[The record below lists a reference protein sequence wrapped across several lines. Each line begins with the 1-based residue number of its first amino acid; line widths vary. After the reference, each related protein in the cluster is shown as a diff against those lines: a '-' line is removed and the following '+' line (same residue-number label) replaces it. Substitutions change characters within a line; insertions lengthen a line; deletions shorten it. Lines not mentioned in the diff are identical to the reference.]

1 MRIANYQDRAHL
13 IFPGADPLTATKS
26 SGSTSNPNRG
36 EKHDGGS
43 VTGIDIATASGGTF
57 GTDIAELYPR
67 WAEFTEWARTAEL
80 GDAERVEINQER
92 LGAPSPAPTQ
102 ILAVGL
108 NYAEHAHESGF
119 DKPVD
124 VPPVFTKFRSA
135 LTGPRTAVVLPK
147 GGHTDWEVELAV
159 VLGAELTRATEQ
171 EARAAVAGYTGS
183 QDISERV
190 SQLRGPAPQFSLG
203 KSYPGFLPTG
213 PWLVT
218 LDEFAD
224 PDDVALECSI
234 DGDTVQQ
241 SSTASLLFSVTEL
254 LSGLSQVI
262 TLYPG
267 DLVLTGTPSGVGL
280 GRNPERY
287 LQPGEV
293 LTSRFESIGE
303 LQQTFLAAD

>member
-13 IFPGADPLTATKS
+13 IFVGTDNPAGTNTS
-26 SGSTSNPNRG
+26 SSSERY
-36 EKHDGGS
+36 DGGS
-43 VTGIDIATASGGTF
+43 VTGIDIGTASGGTF
-57 GTDIAELYPR
+57 GTDVAELYPR

-80 GDAERVEINQER
+80 GDAEHVEINQEL

-108 NYAEHAHESGF
+108 NYAEHADESGF

-124 VPPVFTKFRSA
+124 LPPVFTKFRSA
-135 LTGPRTAVVLPK
+135 LTGPRTAVVLPQ

-159 VLGAELTRATEQ
+159 VLGAELTRATPDQ
-171 EARAAVAGYTGS
+171 AREAIAGYTGS
-183 QDISERV
+183 QDISERI

-218 LDEFAD
+218 LDEFAN

-234 DGDTVQQ
+234 DDEIVQQ
-241 SSTASLLFSVTEL
+241 SSTTSLLFSVTEL

-280 GRNPERY
+280 GRNPQRY
-287 LQPGEV
+287 LQPGDV
-293 LTSRFESIGE
+293 LSSRFESIGK
-303 LQQTFLAAD
+303 LQQTFLAATE